1 VIVGIRVLNILIVS
15 FVLLFAT
22 AGVSQLFAASAVS
35 FKESRIKTIVKE
47 YIDANA
53 PWPRENVRV
62 EFLGR
67 ISDVS
72 VQGESV
78 SFEVRSGRD
87 ESFIGDSTF
96 TFAVYD
102 DGTLLREMPVRVRME
117 VALDVTISTKHLQRD
132 SGIGYGDVKLVRK
145 WFNQMPLHAV
155 TQIEDAVGKY
165 LYSDVR
171 PNAEIKRNMLK
182 SVKTIKRGKVVKIV
196 LESGP
201 MTVMTFGLCEEDGS
215 RGDFI
220 KVRNISSNKTV
231 FARVVDDSSVRIEY

>member
-1 VIVGIRVLNILIVS
+1 MRIRVLNILIVS
-15 FVLLFAT
+15 FVLLFVT
-22 AGVSQLFAASAVS
+22 AGVSQLFAAPVTS
-35 FKESRIKTIVKE
+35 FKESRIKAIVKE
-47 YIDANA
+47 YIDANV
-53 PWPRENVRV
+53 PWPRENIRI

-72 VQGESV
+72 VQGERV

-96 TFAVYD
+96 TLAVYD

-117 VALDVTISTKHLQRD
+117 VALDVAISVKYLKRD
-132 SGIGYGDVKLVRK
+132 SEIGYGDVKLVRK
-145 WFNQMPLHAV
+145 WFNQMPLHVV
-155 TQIEDAVGKY
+155 TQTEDAVGKY

-171 PNAEIKRNMLK
+171 PNTEIKRNMLR

-201 MTVMTFGLCEEDGS
+201 MTVMTFGLCEEDGN

-231 FARVVDDSSVRIEY
+231 FARIVDDSSVRIEY